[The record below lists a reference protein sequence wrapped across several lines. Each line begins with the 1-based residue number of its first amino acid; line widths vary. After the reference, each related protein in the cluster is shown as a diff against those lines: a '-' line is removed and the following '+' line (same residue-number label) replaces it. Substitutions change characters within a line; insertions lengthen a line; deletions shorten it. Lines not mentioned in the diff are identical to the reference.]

1 MTPATMDTDNLGSD
15 KSRPYFAMRNA
26 GKLFKN
32 TLSGYVSTAAG
43 ERLAFALMLNAY
55 DAEGKNSVKHDLDPI
70 ALMLA
75 EFRGRSE

>member
-1 MTPATMDTDNLGSD
+1 MKIVSFDSGKTLIEH
-15 KSRPYFAMRNA
+15 NA
-26 GKLFKN
+26 GKLIKN
-32 TLSGYVSTAAG
+32 TLSGYVSTADG

-70 ALMLA
+70 AVMLA